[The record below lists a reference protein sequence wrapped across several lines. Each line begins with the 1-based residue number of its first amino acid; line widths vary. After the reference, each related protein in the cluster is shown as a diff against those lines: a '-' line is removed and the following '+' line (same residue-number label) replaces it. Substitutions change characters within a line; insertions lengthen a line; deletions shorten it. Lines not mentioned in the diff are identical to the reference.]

1 MGLDH
6 MSNLTSKE
14 VREAQQ
20 RNAAALGL
28 PLDEYLR
35 RVEAGTFAGF
45 PEDDDPVALATIRR
59 IRKLGAPTKRTK
71 GTESE

>member
-28 PLDEYLR
+28 PLDEYLQ
-35 RVEAGTFAGF
+35 RVEAGTLAGF
-45 PEDDDPVALATIRR
+45 REDDDPVALATIRR
-59 IRKLGAPTKRTK
+59 IRELGMPTERTK
-71 GTESE
+71 GIKSE